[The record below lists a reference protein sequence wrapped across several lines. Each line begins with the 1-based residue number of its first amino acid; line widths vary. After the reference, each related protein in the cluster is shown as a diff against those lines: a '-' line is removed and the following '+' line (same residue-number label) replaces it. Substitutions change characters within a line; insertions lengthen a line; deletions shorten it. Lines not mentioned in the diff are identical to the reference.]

1 MSMTRN
7 VHDAERRLRL
17 AMLAGNV
24 EALENMLS
32 ERLIFTDQH
41 GNRLSR
47 EEDIAAHRSGLLD
60 ITAIDFTGDPVVHEY
75 GDTATVCVTADLAGS
90 YGGTEF
96 FGTFAYSRVWLRT
109 DGEWRVILAHCS
121 ALPSAG

>member
-1 MSMTRN
+1 MIGN
-7 VHDAERRLRL
+7 VHDAERQLRL
-17 AMLAGNV
+17 AMLAGHV
-24 EALENMLS
+24 EALENLLGGRS
-32 ERLIFTDQH
+32 IFTDQH

-90 YGGTEF
+90 YDGTEF
-96 FGTFAYSRVWLRT
+96 CGTFAYSRVWLRT
-109 DGEWRVILAHCS
+109 NGEWKVILAHCS
-121 ALPSAG
+121 ALLPAG

>member
-1 MSMTRN
+1 MTGN
-7 VHDAERRLRL
+7 VDEAEHGLRL

-24 EALENMLS
+24 DALENMLG
-32 ERLIFTDQH
+32 EHLIFTDQN

-47 EEDIAAHRSGLLD
+47 ADDIAAHRSGLLD

-90 YGGTEF
+90 YGGKAF
-96 FGTFAYSRVWLRT
+96 FGTFAYSRVWLRR
-109 DGEWRVILAHCS
+109 DGAWKVILAHCS